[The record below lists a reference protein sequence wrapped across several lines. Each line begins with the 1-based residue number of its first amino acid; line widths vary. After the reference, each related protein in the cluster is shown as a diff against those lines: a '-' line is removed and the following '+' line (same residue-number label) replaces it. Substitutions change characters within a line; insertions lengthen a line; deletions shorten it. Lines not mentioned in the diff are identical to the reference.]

1 MLIFEHLIKVLGM
14 EKRRYL
20 TNIIVFYILLF
31 SFVQSYGA
39 DRQNE
44 NSIIADSIRNQA
56 YQYYFTNADS
66 SIILYEQA
74 YNIYLNE
81 NDLRNQ
87 MYCMTRLSKLYQDI
101 GKTDTAISLAY
112 KAINLGEINNFDTLL
127 AATYLRLGN
136 QYMDIGKYHKAKDLF
151 KKTIKFDFP
160 NTKRGAIGAIGQ
172 VYMMLNKLDSAL
184 YYLKTSLSYF
194 ESKDSTIKRN
204 LYNRSSING
213 TLGVVSFKMN
223 NYKSGIAYL
232 KESLRLSKKIKNYNN
247 TISNLINISIACDY
261 LDKSN
266 EAEVYLNEALSLTD
280 SLNFNHYKLM
290 IYKVFTDHYRDLLD
304 YEKAFNWT
312 TRYHE
317 LQDSLDHVD
326 YEKIIYENELKYNNR
341 IKEEEKKIIL
351 VEEKQKRLLLWL
363 SILGS
368 TLVFILLTILLYR
381 RLRTA
386 AQERNLFKSENKQM
400 SNSLDD
406 AKKSLI
412 QLNAHLAKQNKLI
425 ILLRRDSSK
434 NQSLDDDKTLE
445 DLERIKILR
454 NEDWIKYLKVF
465 KLIYPNFFSVIN
477 KKFPNLSEG
486 DMRQLIMIKLD
497 YSIKKS
503 ASIIG
508 ISEVGVKRGRQRLS
522 KKLGLE
528 DITYLKSFVDSY

>member
-1 MLIFEHLIKVLGM
+1 
-14 EKRRYL
+14 
-20 TNIIVFYILLF
+20 
-31 SFVQSYGA
+31 
-39 DRQNE
+39 
-44 NSIIADSIRNQA
+44 
-56 YQYYFTNADS
+56 
-66 SIILYEQA
+66 
-74 YNIYLNE
+74 
-81 NDLRNQ
+81 
-87 MYCMTRLSKLYQDI
+87 
-101 GKTDTAISLAY
+101 
-112 KAINLGEINNFDTLL
+112 
-127 AATYLRLGN
+127 
-136 QYMDIGKYHKAKDLF
+136 
-151 KKTIKFDFP
+151 
-160 NTKRGAIGAIGQ
+160 
-172 VYMMLNKLDSAL
+172 
-184 YYLKTSLSYF
+184 
-194 ESKDSTIKRN
+194 
-204 LYNRSSING
+204 
-213 TLGVVSFKMN
+213 
-223 NYKSGIAYL
+223 
-232 KESLRLSKKIKNYNN
+232 
-247 TISNLINISIACDY
+247 
-261 LDKSN
+261 
-266 EAEVYLNEALSLTD
+266 
-280 SLNFNHYKLM
+280 M

-486 DMRQLIMIKLD
+486 DMRQLIMIKLG